1 MGNQNSSNIC
11 FSNNLV
17 LYADKFNGTQ
27 TTIIGYVT
35 DNNPIYITTLLSIDY
50 NVDIVVP
57 TNTRINCPIN
67 FDVKF
72 IDEPDADSSFDNSI
86 IVLKNKQT
94 MDSYKDLV
102 FKEHKYV
109 FSTNQIKSI
118 DFQNFDN
125 INEYHNNAVL
135 YMEGKY
141 TPLTYGLDSWC
152 NNEIMKGLLVCT
164 NENIDM
170 FCYADENDKYLVG
183 LIKDPSK
190 GVSLITNHF
199 LAGTHAAINS
209 ESKNIN
215 LPLYWDYRYSD
226 ESLVGI
232 IMSISSSTKFIFID
246 KNKLTKY
253 DNELL
258 TPIKVLPYSM
268 FDYLA
273 NKVVP
278 KIPIVPN
285 TNTMTV
291 NITPKKIELKDI
303 ENFGF
308 DPKTNTVRNFS
319 FDGVFTPEKL
329 LTCVQML
336 NNQPCFLFGETHGD
350 DKTYNQNY
358 YYSNVIIKMSKY
370 YQHNHHILIER
381 NLYKN
386 GVTDAKTNIEVPD
399 LYIRNSDEHEKNYD
413 KLTIAQ
419 YLNNLTKLIGFLCG
433 IHEPT
438 QQELSKINY
447 GVFNPTSRSGIEAVA
462 EYKKCYARAID
473 DKEFSTK
480 IYNLA
485 IKYQVDAMKESFNNE
500 LDSKNFKFVVFFDQV
515 LLDIPLLMYA
525 NYFTKRNETVIIIGG
540 RRHISNFYYYLNNPE
555 LLPKHP
561 WDQTLDKTD
570 LVDSNDTIKTVL
582 AKMANFD
589 PYCSAN
595 ACVISG
601 GDNTISIN
609 NLYTVILCILIMIL
623 VYFGSYLME
632 YVMNIRKKNVSTL
645 C

>member
-35 DNNPIYITTLLSIDY
+35 DNNPISITTLLSIDY
-50 NVDIVVP
+50 NVNIVIP
-57 TNTRINCPIN
+57 TNTIINCPIN
-67 FDVKF
+67 FVVKF
-72 IDEPDADSSFDNSI
+72 IDEPNADSSLDNSI
-86 IVLKNKQT
+86 IILKNKQT
-94 MDSYKDLV
+94 MDNYKDLV
-102 FKEHKYV
+102 FKEHEYK

-118 DFQNFDN
+118 EFKNFND

-135 YMEGKY
+135 YKEGKY
-141 TPLTYGLDSWC
+141 TPLTYGLDSYC
-152 NNEIMKGLLVCT
+152 NDEIMKGLLVCT

-170 FCYADENDKYLVG
+170 FCYADEKDKYLVG

-190 GVSLITNHF
+190 EVSLITNHF
-199 LAGTHAAINS
+199 LAGTHAVINS
-209 ESKNIN
+209 ESKNIK

-232 IMSISSSTKFIFID
+232 IMPISSSTTNFIFID
-246 KNKLTKY
+246 ENKLTNY
-253 DNELL
+253 DRGFL

-273 NKVVP
+273 SKVVP

-285 TNTMTV
+285 TNTMMV

-308 DPKTNTVRNFS
+308 DPKTHTNRNFS
-319 FDGVFTPEKL
+319 FDGVFTPKKL
-329 LTCVQML
+329 VSCVQRL
-336 NNQPCFLFGETHGD
+336 NNQPCFLFGESHD
-350 DKTYNQNY
+350 DDTYNY
-358 YYSNVIIKMSKY
+358 DFYYSNVIIKMSKY
-370 YQHNHHILIER
+370 YQHDHHILIER
-381 NLYKN
+381 ILYKD
-386 GVTDAKTNIEVPD
+386 GITDGKKNIEVPD
-399 LYIRNSDEHEKNYD
+399 LYIRDSDAHEKNYG
-413 KLTIAQ
+413 KLTIGQ
-419 YLNNLTKLIGFLCG
+419 YLDNLTKLIGFLCG
-433 IHEPT
+433 IQEPT
-438 QQELSKINY
+438 QQELLKINFSD
-447 GVFNPTSRSGIEAVA
+447 FNPLGSSGIEAFN
-462 EYKKCYARAID
+462 EYKKCYERAID

-485 IKYQVDAMKESFNNE
+485 IKYHIDAMKEWNYDR
-500 LDSKNFKFVVFFDQV
+500 LDSKNFRYVVVFDQV
-515 LLDIPLLMYA
+515 LLDIPLLIYA
-525 NYFTKRNETVIIIGG
+525 NYFTKRKETVIIIGG
-540 RRHISNFYYYLNNPE
+540 SRHITNFYYYLNNPE
-555 LLPKHP
+555 LLPKTP
-561 WDQTLDKTD
+561 WDPIFDKTD

-582 AKMANFD
+582 AKMANYD

-609 NLYTVILCILIMIL
+609 NLYIVILCILIMIL
-623 VYFGSYLME
+623 VYLGSYLME
-632 YVMNIRKKNVSTL
+632 YVINIRKKNVSTH